1 MNVFNQL
8 KYRII
13 IYISFTILIIVGY
26 SFFLNSPRIG
36 NKAPIFTVKLID
48 QSDYSLLESRG
59 NYILL
64 DFWGSWC
71 SRCLSEIPELIQI
84 KNMFKSSYFDQKS
97 KLEILTIA
105 FEKKGDNWT
114 KVAEKFHFDW
124 KLQAVQFHNFVL
136 NSPLANQ
143 YGVTEVPSKF
153 LIDPNGLIILSNTSF
168 SEIEKYLDSKKL

>member
-1 MNVFNQL
+1 MNAFNQL

-26 SFFLNSPRIG
+26 SLFLNSPRIG

-71 SRCLSEIPELIQI
+71 SRCLSEIPKLIQI
-84 KNMFKSSYFDQKS
+84 KISLNHP
-97 KLEILTIA
+97 ILTR
-105 FEKKGDNWT
+105 N
-114 KVAEKFHFDW
+114 
-124 KLQAVQFHNFVL
+124 L
-136 NSPLANQ
+136 N
-143 YGVTEVPSKF
+143 
-153 LIDPNGLIILSNTSF
+153 
-168 SEIEKYLDSKKL
+168 